1 MGLAELTPLPSLIRW
16 EVQIVRVLLW
26 EDEEG
31 TELGKLLDEGWEP
44 FAAYGTAHY
53 DYVAVRRIRP

>member
-1 MGLAELTPLPSLIRW
+1 MGLAQLTPLPSLIRW
-16 EVQIVRVLLW
+16 EVQIVRVDLW
-26 EDEEG
+26 NDENSD
-31 TELGKLLDEGWEP
+31 LDKLLDEGWEP